1 MVRIHL
7 YPPFTITWNINMKL
21 IKKEVGIDDE
31 TFQPQMIVTIA
42 IPLEVMQDTNSI
54 NQEELEK
61 IYGKEFLNLLK

>member
-1 MVRIHL
+1 
-7 YPPFTITWNINMKL
+7 MKL

-61 IYGKEFLNLLK
+61 IFGKEFLNLLK